1 MVRLLNKRKKK
12 SGSVWIP
19 STRCHTCCNWALCV
33 PLACWRSWL
42 ATLARLRRSFL
53 HQRGSST
60 WAALGLAANYEFGSH
75 SGALPG
81 GGKHFVVALKATKG
95 LGRCPPL
102 RSIEPEIVAKLAC
115 TGCRIYEA
123 GISYSGRTYAE
134 GKKVRWK
141 DGVRAIYVILK
152 YNLKRRHVIERR

>member
-1 MVRLLNKRKKK
+1 MLQLDDLRGFGVLAVLVSHFSPTTSKLLAPTRLIDL
-12 SGSVWIP
+12 G
-19 STRCHTCCNWALCV
+19 
-33 PLACWRSWL
+33 
-42 ATLARLRRSFL
+42 
-53 HQRGSST
+53 G
-60 WAALGLAANYEFGSH
+60 LGLAANYEFGSH
-75 SGALPG
+75 SAALPG
-81 GGKHFVVALKATKG
+81 GGNHFVVALKATKG

-102 RSIEPEIVAKLAC
+102 RSIEPEIVAKLAR

-123 GISYSGRTYAE
+123 GVSYSGRTYAE